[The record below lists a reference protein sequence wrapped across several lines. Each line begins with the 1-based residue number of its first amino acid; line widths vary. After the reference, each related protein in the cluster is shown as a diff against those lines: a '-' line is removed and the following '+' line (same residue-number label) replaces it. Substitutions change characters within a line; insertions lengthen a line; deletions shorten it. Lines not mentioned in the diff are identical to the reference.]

1 MLSGLPVRSS
11 AIRALVVL
19 TLGGTFLH
27 CAHPTDDYEAYL
39 KVVQGRTS
47 STPPPATCLG
57 TPVTSEVDLTGT
69 FIGYCR
75 VNFADASQALR
86 FATRFTQTGAS
97 LEAKLTPLKSGAKTV
112 NETVGDP
119 ETVASGKISGGTF
132 SLDFGT
138 VKVSGA
144 ANPISGS
151 DIQLDG
157 AVFKSVINS
166 KDEILAEL
174 EGQLVKPF
182 MLDLSDATKS
192 DICVF
197 TRLADGLTLPEPPP
211 GDSELRCRIED
222 GSDAGVDA
230 GDDAG
235 DDGTLYCGKKKSE
248 LPTISKCDDPA
259 PSTCAVA
266 MCATTMPNDCKKAL
280 LDCHAD
286 ANCNKAVSCGAVCL
300 AVDPMANTVEL
311 CGALAGSGIGKA
323 LAYKACANKLT
334 ACGGDG
340 TFD

>member
-1 MLSGLPVRSS
+1 MLSGLPARSF
-11 AIRALVVL
+11 ALRALVVL
-19 TLGGTFLH
+19 TLGGTFVH
-27 CAHPTDDYEAYL
+27 CAHPVEDYEAYL
-39 KVVQGRTS
+39 EVVKGRTS

-97 LEAKLTPLKSGAKTV
+97 LEAKLTPLKTGAKTV

-182 MLDLSDATKS
+182 MLNLSDATKS

-197 TRLADGLTLPEPPP
+197 TRLADGATLPEPPP
-211 GDSELRCRIED
+211 GDSELRCRTD
-222 GSDAGVDA
+222 DGTGGSDAGV
-230 GDDAG
+230 DAG
-235 DDGTLYCGKKKSE
+235 DDGTLYCGKTKTE
-248 LPTISKCDDPA
+248 LPSISKCDDPA

-266 MCATTMPNDCKKAL
+266 MCATTMPADCKKAL
-280 LDCHAD
+280 LDCHKD
-286 ANCNKAVSCGAVCL
+286 TNCNKAVSCGAVCL
-300 AVDPMANTVEL
+300 ALDPKANTVEL
-311 CGALAGSGIGKA
+311 CGAIAGNSIGKA
-323 LAYKACANKLT
+323 LAYKSCANKLT

-340 TFD
+340 SYD